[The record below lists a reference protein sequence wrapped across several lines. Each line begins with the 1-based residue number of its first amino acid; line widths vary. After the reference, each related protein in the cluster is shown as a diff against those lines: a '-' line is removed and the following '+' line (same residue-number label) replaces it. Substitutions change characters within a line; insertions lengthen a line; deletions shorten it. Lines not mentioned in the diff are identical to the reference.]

1 MKRGKVMHSATT
13 RLVMNLF
20 VRFFHGNRGATAME
34 YSLLAG
40 FIAVGI
46 VNMLYIT
53 RSSLEFPLL
62 SVYSDIINAVQS
74 AA

>member
-1 MKRGKVMHSATT
+1 MKMERAMYSTKA
-13 RLVMNLF
+13 RLILDIC
-20 VRFFHGNRGATAME
+20 VRFFHENRGATAME
-34 YSLLAG
+34 YGLLAG

-53 RSSLEFPLL
+53 RSSIQFPLL
-62 SVYSDIINAVQS
+62 SVYSDIISAVQS

>member
-1 MKRGKVMHSATT
+1 MELSMYSVTLSHILRIIA
-13 RLVMNLF
+13 RLARDKN
-20 VRFFHGNRGATAME
+20 GATAME
-34 YSLLAG
+34 YGLLAG

-53 RSSLEFPLL
+53 RSSLQFPLL
-62 SVYSDIINAVQS
+62 SVYSDIISAVQG

>member
-1 MKRGKVMHSATT
+1 
-13 RLVMNLF
+13 MNLF
-20 VRFFHGNRGATAME
+20 VRFFHENRGATAME